1 MQVMETVRLR
11 KIQQPSRVERLLE
24 AFAESANV
32 LPPDCYRIRDRRAL
46 SPVLQRLVH
55 LATHSKHAW
64 GCWTDD
70 KGIWLFTAEMSLPLS
85 RKHGSPVLLVTQY
98 REDGELKDA
107 GAWAAGTEGKWLRYR
122 ETPG

>member
-24 AFAESANV
+24 AFAESANI
-32 LPPDCYRIRDRRAL
+32 LPPDCYRIRDVRAL
-46 SPVLQRLVH
+46 STPLQRLVDQ
-55 LATHSKHAW
+55 ATHRKHAW

-85 RKHGSPVLLVTQY
+85 RKHGSPVLLVNQY
-98 REDGELKDA
+98 REDGELKHS
-107 GAWAAGTEGKWLRYR
+107 GAWGADTEGKWRRYR
-122 ETPG
+122 EA